1 MQQMATQALAAVAQ
15 DPASGAVEIAE
26 RAAEVLIRTI
36 AAAAGADRSELR
48 SLIRAVGWS
57 LIRAHPTMAPLVNL
71 VNNLLW
77 SLDDA
82 DAETAPAERAIA
94 VANDFRRR
102 LHVHEAAIAE
112 LTLPLI
118 EEQACILTIGRSTTV
133 RAALR
138 HAQRAGRRPRVICC
152 ESRPI
157 GEGRQL
163 AAELAAD
170 GIHTT
175 LIVDALAAAQV
186 ERCRLVLVGADHV
199 DGAALANKA
208 GTYAIAL
215 AAQAAQVPSYAL
227 CSSEKIFPPGY
238 TPPAQARRPAD
249 QVWDAAPAGVMVLNY
264 YFDRTPL
271 HLFHGIVLERAV
283 AVPVGVEALQAARRV
298 HRDLA
303 AAVSADETAQ
313 RAIRR

>member
-1 MQQMATQALAAVAQ
+1 MQQMATPVPAAVAQ
-15 DPASGAVEIAE
+15 DPAFGAVEIAE
-26 RAAEVLIRTI
+26 RAADALIRTI
-36 AAAAGADRSELR
+36 AAAGQVDLPRLR
-48 SLIRAVGWS
+48 TLIRDVGLG

-77 SLDDA
+77 ALDEPPA
-82 DAETAPAERAIA
+82 AAAPAERAIG

-118 EEQACILTIGRSTTV
+118 AEQAQILTIGRSTTV

-170 GIHTT
+170 GLQTT

-186 ERCRLVLVGADHV
+186 ACCSLVLVGADHV
-199 DGAALANKA
+199 AGTVLANKA
-208 GTYAIAL
+208 GTYPIAL
-215 AAQAAQVPSYAL
+215 AAQAAAVPCYAL
-227 CSSEKIFPPGY
+227 CSSEKLFPTGY
-238 TPPAQARRPAD
+238 TPPDQALQPAE
-249 QVWDAAPAGVMVLNY
+249 QVWDGAPAGVTVLNY
-264 YFDRTPL
+264 SFDRTPL
-271 HLFHGIVLERAV
+271 TLFHGIVLERAV
-283 AVPVGVEALQAARRV
+283 AVPVGVEAYQAARRV
-298 HRDLA
+298 HSALTSPDL
-303 AAVSADETAQ
+303 SD
-313 RAIRR
+313 